1 MIHAG
6 HILGALPPQDNAV
19 LVAPAHRNSKGR
31 EPPGE
36 LRERSMRFGPD
47 VGKLLSEALGVLF
60 L

>member
-19 LVAPAHRNSKGR
+19 LVAPAPELEGSRAAGR
-31 EPPGE
+31 ATGA
-36 LRERSMRFGPD
+36 LHAIRPD
-47 VGKLLSEALGVLF
+47 VGKRLSEALGVLF